1 MSATTHLLQLRA
13 KTSSMGQTDWEF
25 VDETMRDHELRVIS
39 GTDIVVSDGDIWTAD
54 LISTEKAKRGSKTK
68 SAIATLRLVTRVLER
83 QPWQNI
89 TELPDFW
96 TEPAKLKAILTW
108 LHTGQ
113 SVALIGPK
121 GTGKSSIVYAIAKAL
136 GWQHP
141 CKVDVYMAKKTSDLF
156 GSDAA
161 EDGSTLFRKSA
172 LLDFIERAW
181 IAWNANT
188 GDIFPCILDELNRVH
203 AKSNESLHGL
213 FDDIGQITFT
223 TTQGPRVVK
232 RPPNMPVIAT
242 MNIGYTGT
250 FELDE
255 AMRDRFMPMRINRM
269 PIDVEVEMVR
279 QATGV
284 LPKQALDIVTLADQL
299 RRLSDR
305 GECSFAPSF
314 RGTRATGHLVRAGF
328 SVREAIMHSM
338 TGWLSGDW
346 MTDKHGTI
354 KPTDPTSEV
363 AKVLT
368 ALTQNE
374 VTDTRG

>member
-1 MSATTHLLQLRA
+1 MDLSQPLLQIRA
-13 KTSSMGQTDWEF
+13 HVAHASGQTRWEF
-25 VDETMRDHELRVIS
+25 VDEGMRDHTLNIVS
-39 GTDIVVSDGDIWTAD
+39 GAGIVVEDGDVWTAD
-54 LISTEKAKRGSKTK
+54 LVSTEKGRRGSKAKPPT
-68 SAIATLRLVTRVLER
+68 ATLRLITRVLAR
-83 QPWQNI
+83 QPWEDV

-96 TEPAKLKAILTW
+96 TDPTKLKAILTW
-108 LHTGQ
+108 LHNGQ
-113 SVALIGPK
+113 FVALIGPK
-121 GTGKSSIVYAIAKAL
+121 GTGKSSIAYAIAKAL
-136 GWQHP
+136 GWQTP
-141 CKVDVYMAKKTSDLF
+141 CKVDVYMARKTSDLF

-181 IAWNANT
+181 IAYHAGT

-242 MNIGYTGT
+242 MNVGYTGT

-255 AMRDRFMPMRINRM
+255 AMRDRFMPMKITRM
-269 PIDVEVEMVR
+269 PIDTEVDMVVR
-279 QATGV
+279 ATGI
-284 LPKQALDIVTLADQL
+284 LPQQALEIVNLADQL

-314 RGTRATGHLVRAGF
+314 RGTRATGHLVRHGF
-328 SVREAIMHSM
+328 SVRDAVMQSM
-338 TGWLSGDW
+338 TGWLNGDW
-346 MTDKHGTI
+346 ATVNGQI
-354 KPTDPTSEV
+354 KVTDPSSEV

-368 ALTQNE
+368 ALTQNG
-374 VTDTRG
+374 TGSTP